1 MALEML
7 KCNLQ
12 KNCNKPFDFT
22 IVKIE
27 NYEMRYLTSIIF
39 LLSLC
44 TIGFSQKEIKVYIF
58 MSEDCVIC
66 QSYTPYLNELH
77 DRYEGDGIDIIGVFP
92 NFSSK
97 KKQID
102 AFKEKYQIKYAL
114 QSDYFRSITE
124 QFQATITPE
133 VVVFDESQNT
143 ILYRGRIDN
152 TFFRVGKRRRVTTT
166 SELEDAL
173 EAIVQDEEILITS
186 TQPIGCIISNK
197 KF

>member
-1 MALEML
+1 
-7 KCNLQ
+7 
-12 KNCNKPFDFT
+12 
-22 IVKIE
+22 
-27 NYEMRYLTSIIF
+27 
-39 LLSLC
+39 
-44 TIGFSQKEIKVYIF
+44 
-58 MSEDCVIC
+58 MSEDCIIC
-66 QSYTPYLNELH
+66 QSYTPYLNELN
-77 DRYEGDGIDIIGVFP
+77 DRYSEDGIEIIGVFP

-97 KKQID
+97 KKKID
-102 AFKEKYQIKYAL
+102 TFKDKYQIKYAL
-114 QSDYFRSITE
+114 QTDYFRTITE

-133 VVVFDESQNT
+133 VVVFDESQNA

-173 EAIVQDEEILITS
+173 EAIVQDKEILTTS

>member
-1 MALEML
+1 ML
-7 KCNLQ
+7 NPNLQ
-12 KNCNKPFDFT
+12 KDRNKPIDSKTVKTENFD
-22 IVKIE
+22 
-27 NYEMRYLTSIIF
+27 MRYLLSIIF
-39 LLSLC
+39 LLGLC
-44 TIGFSQKEIKVYIF
+44 TFGYSQKEVKVYIF
-58 MSEDCVIC
+58 MSEDCIIC

-77 DRYEGDGIDIIGVFP
+77 DRYMDEGIEIIGVFP

-133 VVVFDESQNT
+133 VVVFDESQNAV
-143 ILYRGRIDN
+143 LYRGRIDN

-173 EAIVQDEEILITS
+173 EAIVQDKEILITS

>member
-1 MALEML
+1 ML
-7 KCNLQ
+7 NPNLQ
-12 KNCNKPFDFT
+12 KDRNKPIDSKTVKTENFD
-22 IVKIE
+22 
-27 NYEMRYLTSIIF
+27 MRYLLSIIF

-44 TIGFSQKEIKVYIF
+44 TFGYSQKEVKVYIF
-58 MSEDCVIC
+58 MSEDCIIC

-77 DRYEGDGIDIIGVFP
+77 DRYIDEGIEIIGVFP

-102 AFKEKYQIKYAL
+102 AFKEKYQIEYAL

-133 VVVFDESQNT
+133 VVVFDESQNAV
-143 ILYRGRIDN
+143 LYRGRIDN

-173 EAIVQDEEILITS
+173 EAIVQDKEILITS

>member
-1 MALEML
+1 ML
-7 KCNLQ
+7 NPNLQ
-12 KNCNKPFDFT
+12 KDRNKPINST
-22 IVKIE
+22 TVKTE
-27 NYEMRYLTSIIF
+27 NFEMRYLLSIIF

-44 TIGFSQKEIKVYIF
+44 TFGYSQKEVKVYIF
-58 MSEDCVIC
+58 MSEDCIIC

-77 DRYEGDGIDIIGVFP
+77 DRYIDEGIEIIGVFP

-102 AFKEKYQIKYAL
+102 AFKEKYQIEYAL

-133 VVVFDESQNT
+133 VVVFDESQNA

-173 EAIVQDEEILITS
+173 EAIVQDKEILITS